1 MNHLLNPNGRFE
13 IFNYQNLG
21 KVRVQVDS
29 QGNPWFCLNDVIGIL
44 QLSNSRMVA
53 DRINDPY
60 VRITYVG
67 VQTGVKQDGTPAIQ
81 NVPMNFVSEAGL
93 YQAIGRSRKPEAQVF
108 MNWVFG
114 EVLPMIRRTG
124 MYIDEDTLKDLKRNP
139 TIIGN
144 MIVNYE
150 NKLSELRNENETLQ
164 NKIKCYDSYSREQD
178 DNYNEF
184 VRDYD
189 SLMKQNEELQERI
202 RELEDELDC

>member
-21 KVRVQVDS
+21 KVRVHIDD
-29 QGNPWFCLNDVIGIL
+29 QGNPWFCFVDVCDIL
-44 QLSNSRMVA
+44 QLKEPHRVI
-53 DRINDPY
+53 DRIDIPY
-60 VRITYVG
+60 RHTMTVG
-67 VQTGVKQDGTPAIQ
+67 VQTGVKRDGTPAIQ

-93 YQAIGRSRKPEAQVF
+93 YQAIGRSRKPEAKVF
-108 MNWVFG
+108 MDWVFG

-150 NKLSELRNENETLQ
+150 NQLSELRNENNSLNT
-164 NKIKCYDSYSREQD
+164 YAREQD
-178 DNYNEF
+178 DNYNEL

-189 SLMKQNEELQERI
+189 RLLKDNEELQERI
-202 RELEDELDC
+202 EELEDELDY

>member
-21 KVRVQVDS
+21 KVRVQVDN
-29 QGNPWFCLNDVIGIL
+29 QGNPWFCLNDVVDIL
-44 QLSNSRMVA
+44 GLNANDINKVSKRIDTPYQNS
-53 DRINDPY
+53 IL
-60 VRITYVG
+60 VG
-67 VQTGVKQDGTPAIQ
+67 VQTGVRRDGTPAIQ
-81 NVPMNFVSEAGL
+81 NIPMTFITEAGL
-93 YQAIGRSRKPEAQVF
+93 YQAIGRSRKPEAKVF

-124 MYIDEDTLKDLKRNP
+124 MYIDEDALKDLKRNP

-144 MIVNYE
+144 MIINYE
-150 NKLSELRNENETLQ
+150 NQLSELRNENNSLNT
-164 NKIKCYDSYSREQD
+164 YAREQD
-178 DNYNEF
+178 DNYNEL

-202 RELEDELDC
+202 EELEDELDY

>member
-21 KVRVQVDS
+21 KVRVQVDN
-29 QGNPWFCLNDVIGIL
+29 QGNPWFCLNDVVDIL
-44 QLSNSRMVA
+44 GLNANDINKVSK
-53 DRINDPY
+53 RIDTPY
-60 VRITYVG
+60 QNTILVG
-67 VQTGVKQDGTPAIQ
+67 VQTGVRRDGTPAIQ
-81 NVPMNFVSEAGL
+81 NIPMTFITEAGL
-93 YQAIGRSRKPEAQVF
+93 YQAIGRSRKPEAKVF

-124 MYIDEDTLKDLKRNP
+124 MYIDEDALKDLKRNP

-144 MIVNYE
+144 MIINYE
-150 NKLSELRNENETLQ
+150 NQLSELRNENNSLNT
-164 NKIKCYDSYSREQD
+164 YAREQD
-178 DNYNEF
+178 DNYNEL

-202 RELEDELDC
+202 EELEDELDY

>member
-1 MNHLLNPNGRFE
+1 MNQLLNPNGRFE

-21 KVRVQVDS
+21 KVRAQVDK
-29 QGNPWFCLNDVIGIL
+29 QGNPWFCLNDICEIL
-44 QLSNSRMVA
+44 QIANPRNLVP
-53 DRINDPY
+53 RIDDPY
-60 VRITYVG
+60 VCTMDIG
-67 VQTGVKQDGTPAIQ
+67 VQTGIRRDGTPAIQ

-124 MYIDEDTLKDLKRNP
+124 MYLDDDTLNNLKRNP

-150 NKLSELRNENETLQ
+150 NQLSTLKKENESL
-164 NKIKCYDSYSREQD
+164 IAYAREQD
-178 DNYNEF
+178 GNYNEL
-184 VRDYD
+184 VQDY
-189 SLMKQNEELQERI
+189 NELIDENDELQERI
-202 RELEDELDC
+202 NELEDELDY